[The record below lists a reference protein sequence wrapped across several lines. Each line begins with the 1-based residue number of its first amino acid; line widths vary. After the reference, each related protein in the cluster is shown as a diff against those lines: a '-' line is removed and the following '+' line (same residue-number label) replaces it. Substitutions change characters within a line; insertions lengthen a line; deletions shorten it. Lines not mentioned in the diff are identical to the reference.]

1 MSGKEE
7 NKQFL
12 IADNQIHDEVIKIL
26 KDRIEKAIEKMYE
39 GKARFRDDDGKFCI
53 RSEMQLTITNEI
65 VDYLINELSEK
76 ALLLNEAQ
84 PIKLR
89 AKYAG
94 KVF

>member
-7 NKQFL
+7 GNQL
-12 IADNQIHDEVIKIL
+12 LMDNEIHGKVIEIL
-26 KDRIEKAIEKMYE
+26 KGRIEKTIESKFE
-39 GKARFRDDDGKFCI
+39 GKRLRDVDGKFCI